1 MYVIAFRY
9 GVGSDTV
16 AEFERTYRGDG
27 VWARFFATGE
37 GYLGTELLRAQ
48 GGDYLLLDR
57 WDTAAA
63 YEAFLAA
70 NREEY
75 DRRNREAAALWEREE
90 RLGAYDLVA
99 PV

>member
-1 MYVIAFRY
+1 MYVVAFRY
-9 GVGSDTV
+9 AVGADR
-16 AEFERTYRGDG
+16 AAAFERTYRGDG
-27 VWARFFATGE
+27 AWARFFATGA
-37 GYLGTELLRAQ
+37 GYLGTELLRAE

-57 WDTAAA
+57 WDSAAA

-75 DRRNREAAALWEREE
+75 ERRGRETAALYEGEE
-90 RLGAYDLVA
+90 RVGAFDLVG